1 MLVSA
6 ALEAGPGSEM
16 TETADSA
23 ALCAID
29 SQQQRAEPKTWPV
42 LGTVGSNGKF
52 KIMFIMSLNK

>member
-29 SQQQRAEPKTWPV
+29 SQQQRAEPKT
-42 LGTVGSNGKF
+42 
-52 KIMFIMSLNK
+52 